1 MKTRGA
7 IVTGLGL
14 TLVALVAAQAAV
26 HASVDRET
34 LTAPTEKFVL
44 HRKDIPQV
52 TIYVWDK
59 DGVAREA
66 WPGDAQKPP
75 ADAVKLRIRIFPFRD
90 GTLRE
95 VQYPKGARVRGITP
109 DDTSSYLLSGRM
121 IQTVNGVAHA
131 MTAGDASFLSSGV
144 EDVKEAAEA
153 STLLAYHFPAKGAP
167 PVGPT
172 WIKGADVPV
181 KTGAE
186 WATGDDNHAA
196 LTPEAIAQAPPEA
209 RKFYLRT
216 FLLPRW
222 RIIESRIEQ
231 GLTSGW
237 HGGAGATGML
247 YLAQGREVVH
257 YRNGVN
263 EEILPGDVFRE
274 PPIGEHR
281 TETPENVFVIRGAVP
296 EPR

>member
-1 MKTRGA
+1 MNSKSA
-7 IVTGLGL
+7 LSIGLCL
-14 TLVALVAAQAAV
+14 TLIALAAAHAAV
-26 HASVDRET
+26 DRKS
-34 LTAPTEKFVL
+34 LTTPADKFVL
-44 HRKDIPQV
+44 HRKDTPQITV
-52 TIYVWDK
+52 YVWEK
-59 DGVAREA
+59 DGVTEET
-66 WPGDAQKPP
+66 WPGDPVKPP
-75 ADAVKLRIRIFPFRD
+75 PGAAKLRMRIFPFQD

-95 VQYPKGARVRGITP
+95 VQYPKGARVPDTTV
-109 DDTSSYLLSGRM
+109 DDTSSYLLSGQL
-121 IQTVNGVAHA
+121 IQTVNGVAHT
-131 MTAGDASFLSSGV
+131 MNAGDASFLSSGV
-144 EDVKEAAEA
+144 RAMTVAVAP
-153 STLLAYHFPAKGAP
+153 STLLSYHFPTNGAP
-167 PVGPT
+167 PVDPV
-172 WIKGADVPV
+172 WIKGADVPI

-196 LTPEAIAQAPPEA
+196 LTPEAIAKAPPEA

-216 FLLPRW
+216 FMLPRW
-222 RIIESRIEQ
+222 RILESRIEQ

-274 PPIGEHR
+274 PPIGDHR